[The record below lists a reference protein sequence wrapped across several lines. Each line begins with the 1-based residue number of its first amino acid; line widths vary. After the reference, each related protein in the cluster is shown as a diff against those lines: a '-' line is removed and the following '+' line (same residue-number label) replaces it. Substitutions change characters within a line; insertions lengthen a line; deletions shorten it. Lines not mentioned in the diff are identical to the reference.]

1 TALLTIVQQS
11 PGLWD
16 MQEVLRR
23 ALQVLRISNPETL
36 LLRPEQLAA
45 QAAGAQ
51 QAPPPDP
58 AKMAQAQAK
67 TQQIGMQHQPKVQ
80 EMQMDA
86 QHRAHEMRTKAD
98 AAALE
103 SADRGADRQ
112 AQLQEA
118 AMKMQVEREKI
129 HADLLKP
136 ANQPEDPN
144 VKLQEAEIKA
154 GHDHSAR

>member
-1 TALLTIVQQS
+1 VYKGNYFSQKHELMKFRKMFFRNPHDLWRLNPNSARPYETGEEFMDLNLLPASDPNIPAQIHRIMQMTALLTIVQQS

-58 AKMAQAQAK
+58 AKMA
-67 TQQIGMQHQPKVQ
+67 
-80 EMQMDA
+80 
-86 QHRAHEMRTKAD
+86 
-98 AAALE
+98 
-103 SADRGADRQ
+103 
-112 AQLQEA
+112 
-118 AMKMQVEREKI
+118 
-129 HADLLKP
+129 
-136 ANQPEDPN
+136 
-144 VKLQEAEIKA
+144 
-154 GHDHSAR
+154 